1 MKLLLLHS
9 SHLEFEPKKKAVES
23 AEEYEEDG
31 KRIEDCLVVF
41 NALEEGD
48 GEDLEYVADRAEEEI
63 RDVVDQVNTESI
75 VIYPWV
81 HLTSTPGNLDDAMKS
96 QKLLQKR
103 LEGDF
108 EVTRAPFGWYK
119 EFSIHVK
126 GHPMSELSR
135 EVRPEE
141 KEEEGPAKE
150 REGGEK
156 FSKFI
161 VLDEDGNEYE
171 IEEHS
176 WEENDILNKESRNS
190 ENLKN
195 LVRCEIGEAE
205 EKGEP
210 PHIEIMKD
218 LELVDY
224 CDVSDAGHFKWHP
237 KGVLLK
243 GLILD
248 YQDELV
254 RDYGAFKIENPLMY
268 KLGDKRIDKL
278 IGEFQEKIYTWEE
291 DGEKLAMRPASDPGQ
306 FPYAQNLG
314 ISYKH
319 LPLKQYEEAPCF
331 RKEQRGELSGLR
343 RVRNFT
349 MTDTHAFTANEER
362 AKEEFEELCDIC
374 KDLMNSIISKGDWV
388 LEWEGTVDYW
398 EENKDWI
405 KKVTKKV
412 DKPAFIQ
419 LSDERSHYYSMKA
432 DFEAIHPSGIET
444 QVSTVQIDLVNGERF
459 DITYTGKDNKE
470 HPCTILHCSTF
481 GSIERTL
488 TFLLEDAIRNGK
500 KNATLPLWLSATQIR
515 LIPVS
520 PEKHMDYCEEL
531 SEKIED
537 EKIRVDIDDRNES
550 VGRRIRRSESEWVP
564 YTLVVGDDEVEGERL
579 SVRKREAG
587 EEMNM
592 ELKDLIEE
600 IKKQTNEYPYRP
612 LPLSKMISQRPKFVG

>member
-9 SHLEFEPKKKAVES
+9 SHLEFEPHKKAVDS
-23 AEEYEEDG
+23 AEKCEEG
-31 KRIEDCLVVF
+31 KKRVEECLVVF
-41 NALEEGD
+41 NALEKGD
-48 GEDLEYVADRAEEEI
+48 GEDLDYVVERAREEI
-63 RDVVDQVNTESI
+63 RDVADQVNSERI

-96 QKLLQKR
+96 QKLLEER
-103 LEGDF
+103 LEKDY

-119 EFSIHVK
+119 EFEIHVK
-126 GHPMSELSR
+126 GHPLSELSR
-135 EVRPEE
+135 EIRPDEE
-141 KEEEGPAKE
+141 KEGPAKE
-150 REGGEK
+150 REGGEQ

-161 VLDEDGNEYE
+161 VLDKDGNDYE
-171 IEEHS
+171 VNRKN
-176 WEENDILNKESRNS
+176 WGKNNLLNQDSRDW

-195 LVRCEIGEAE
+195 LLRCEIG
-205 EKGEP
+205 KGEERGKP
-210 PHIEIMKD
+210 PHIEIMRD

-248 YQDELV
+248 YQDRLV
-254 RDYGAFKIENPLMY
+254 QDYGAFKIENPLMY
-268 KLGDKRIDKL
+268 KLGDKRIEKL

-291 DGEKLAMRPASDPGQ
+291 DDEKLAMRPASDPGQ
-306 FPYAQNLG
+306 FPYAQSLS

-319 LPLKQYEEAPCF
+319 LPLKQYEEASCF

-349 MTDTHAFTANEER
+349 MTDTHTFTANEER

-398 EENKDWI
+398 QENKNWI
-405 KKVTKKV
+405 KKVTRKMG
-412 DKPAFIQ
+412 KPAFVQ

-444 QVSTVQIDLVNGERF
+444 QVSTVQMDLVNGERF

-470 HPCTILHCSTF
+470 HPCTLLHCSTF

-488 TFLLEDAIRNGK
+488 TFLLEDAIRKGK
-500 KNATLPLWLSATQIR
+500 KNATLPLWLSPTQVRIV
-515 LIPVS
+515 PVS
-520 PEKHMDYCEEL
+520 PEKHMDYCREL
-531 SEKIED
+531 SEEIE
-537 EKIRVDIDDRNES
+537 EERIRVDIDERNES
-550 VGRRIRRSESEWVP
+550 VGRRIRRSEGEWVP
-564 YTLVVGDDEVEGERL
+564 YTLVVGDNEVEGEKL
-579 SVRKREAG
+579 SVRKRESG
-587 EEMNM
+587 
-592 ELKDLIEE
+592 EE
-600 IKKQTNEYPYRP
+600 IKMSSDELTQEIRERVKDYPFRP
-612 LPLSKMISQRPKFVG
+612 LPLPKNISERPKFVG